1 MVHRDD
7 RTPTAYGARTTTLDS
22 VIIPAGAV
30 SHQPSAPEGALG
42 KSTKPQ
48 SSLIRKADAVLKDE
62 LEGRASRGTEVPPEH
77 GLPGSQDLE
86 TTVEA
91 LRQQPGKLVDTYIEV
106 LKQPPEQLTQMAY
119 PFAKVEELYN
129 GDNFPPI
136 SLLKV
141 LSPVGSGQIGHI
153 DFTLIND
160 DPKETAEYT
169 LYTTDLVGTSGH
181 RIPAAQI
188 TVSPNPGE
196 IPPGKSVDGHIE
208 IRVPTGTPQG
218 SYGGFLQTEDISR
231 LQAVVKL
238 FVGPKEE
245 TENGHLL

>member
-1 MVHRDD
+1 MDHREE
-7 RTPTAYGARTTTLDS
+7 RPSTNFGARPITLDS
-22 VIIPAGAV
+22 ANIPAGVV
-30 SHQPSAPEGALG
+30 SNQPSAPESALG
-42 KSTKPQ
+42 NSAKPQ
-48 SSLIRKADAVLKDE
+48 SSLIQKADAVLKGE
-62 LEGRASRGTEVPPEH
+62 LEGRASRGTEVPLEH

-106 LKQPPEQLTQMAY
+106 LKQPPEQLTQIAS
-119 PFAKVEELYN
+119 PFAKVEGLYN
-129 GDNFPPI
+129 GDDFPPI

-141 LSPVGSGQIGHI
+141 LSPVSSGQIGHI

-169 LYTTDLVGTSGH
+169 LYTTDLVGMSGQ
-181 RIPAAQI
+181 RIPEAQI
-188 TVSPNPGE
+188 TVSPNPGR
-196 IPPGKSVDGHIE
+196 IPPGESVDGRIE

-218 SYGGFLQTEDISR
+218 SYGGLLQTEDISR

-245 TENGHLL
+245 TENGTEL

>member
-7 RTPTAYGARTTTLDS
+7 RTPTTFGARTTTVDS
-22 VIIPAGAV
+22 ASIPGGPA

-42 KSTKPQ
+42 NSATPQ
-48 SSLIRKADAVLKDE
+48 SSLIRKADAVLKGE
-62 LEGRASRGTEVPPEH
+62 LEGHTSRGTEVIPEH
-77 GLPGSQDLE
+77 ALPGSQDLE

-106 LKQPPEQLTQMAY
+106 LKQPPEQLTQIAS
-119 PFAKVEELYN
+119 PFAKVEGLYN
-129 GDNFPPI
+129 GDDFPPI

-141 LSPVGSGQIGHI
+141 LSPVSSGQIGHI

-169 LYTTDLVGTSGH
+169 LYTTDLVGMSGH
-181 RIPAAQI
+181 RIPEAQI
-188 TVSPNPGE
+188 TVSPNPGR
-196 IPPGKSVDGHIE
+196 IPPGESVDGRIE

-218 SYGGFLQTEDISR
+218 SYGGMLQTEDISR

-238 FVGPKEE
+238 FVGPKEDP
-245 TENGHLL
+245 GF